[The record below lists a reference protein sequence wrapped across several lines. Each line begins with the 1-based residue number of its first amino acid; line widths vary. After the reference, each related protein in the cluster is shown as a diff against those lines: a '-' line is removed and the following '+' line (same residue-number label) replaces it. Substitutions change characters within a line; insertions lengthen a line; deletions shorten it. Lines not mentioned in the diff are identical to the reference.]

1 MAVLRA
7 IMTTRGEE
15 KEAGG
20 SGGNGTATL
29 MKEAEAEAR
38 REIPVKP
45 PRASGRNVGLTARH
59 TATPQ
64 PERLHA
70 TKIMMLDVWCHILIS
85 DRAFGL
91 MRGLTSN
98 CKPANFMSHRLKLSF

>member
-38 REIPVKP
+38 REIPVKYHRE
-45 PRASGRNVGLTARH
+45 RAA
-59 TATPQ
+59 
-64 PERLHA
+64 E
-70 TKIMMLDVWCHILIS
+70 MLD
-85 DRAFGL
+85 
-91 MRGLTSN
+91 
-98 CKPANFMSHRLKLSF
+98 